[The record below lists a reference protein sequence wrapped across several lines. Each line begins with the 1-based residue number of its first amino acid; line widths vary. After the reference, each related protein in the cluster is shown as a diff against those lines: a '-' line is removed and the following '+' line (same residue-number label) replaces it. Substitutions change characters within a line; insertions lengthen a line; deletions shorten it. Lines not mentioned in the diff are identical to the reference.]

1 MSAPDFSDD
10 EKRDI
15 LELRRKDKSWRE
27 IAIYLN
33 KQYKAY
39 NNGARIWR
47 SVQRK
52 HHDLLE
58 EGSVLIT
65 VKISVKVLNSAK
77 AKGIT
82 NEHYQKVFEKGLASY
97 P

>member
-15 LELRRKDKSWRE
+15 LELRRHDKSWRE
-27 IAIYLN
+27 IALYLN
-33 KQYKAY
+33 KQYRIY
-39 NNGARIWR
+39 NNGGRVWR

-52 HHDLLE
+52 HKELIE
-58 EGSVLIT
+58 ERSVLIT
-65 VKISVKVLNSAK
+65 LKISVRLLNNAK
-77 AKGIT
+77 LKGIT
-82 NEHYQKVFEKGLASY
+82 NEHYHEVFEKGLATF

>member
-15 LELRRKDKSWRE
+15 LELRRHDKSWRE
-27 IAIYLN
+27 IALYLN
-33 KQYKAY
+33 KQYKRY
-39 NNGARIWR
+39 NKGGRVWR

-52 HHDLLE
+52 HKELME
-58 EGSVLIT
+58 EGAVLIT
-65 VKISVKVLNSAK
+65 MKISVRLLNNAK
-77 AKGIT
+77 LKGIT
-82 NEHYQKVFEKGLASY
+82 NEHYHEVFEKGLASY